1 MKKLL
6 YTILALLLI
15 GLLTTYL
22 ILFTEW
28 GNKIIASYI
37 EKKINPNEHYL
48 SVKTFKLGF
57 NSLDFKAQAND
68 DSTLILKGDFSLLK
82 QSVDLNYQIDIK
94 DLRSFK
100 EWIPYPLRGA
110 IITSGNIKGYR
121 KALVIQGVSNAAQS
135 HTTYNALLDDFKL
148 SHLSLNAKDA
158 NLEDLL
164 YLFNRPAYANAKVS
178 LQADFNSLK
187 PLEGHLTLTANNA
200 LINNALI
207 NNALINNAL
216 INQMFHLNLKDTLIF
231 NLSHSSDFKENKAIS
246 DTTLTSP
253 LANFTALKSEYFF
266 SALKLNAP
274 YTLEIPNLAKLQNM
288 TNHPLKGSLTL
299 KGAIE
304 QSPKLLKVSGHSNLL
319 DGTLDF
325 TLLNKDLKAH
335 FSNISTLKALDL
347 FNYPKFFQ
355 SLADANLDYD
365 LSAKQGVLKARLKNA
380 RLLKNSFSDFLY
392 SISKFD
398 ITKEIYNDV
407 SLISQINQQ
416 RLLSN
421 LSMKSPK
428 TQLKIHNGLLDLNT
442 KQIDMLMDA
451 EILKFIFKLKLQGNM
466 HQPKFSLILNEKAI
480 QQNLQQ
486 GLKEI
491 LKNDTLKKGLDH
503 LLKDDKLKEKLEKGL
518 KGLF

>member
-1 MKKLL
+1 MLQGQTNMKKLL
-6 YTILALLLI
+6 YTILVLLLI

-37 EKKINPNEHYL
+37 EKKINPNERYL

-82 QSVDLNYQIDIK
+82 QSVNLNYHIDIK
-94 DLRSFK
+94 NLRSFK
-100 EWIPYPLRGA
+100 EWIPCPLRGA
-110 IITSGNIKGYR
+110 IVTSGNIKGHR
-121 KALVIQGVSNAAQS
+121 KTLVIQGVSNVAQS
-135 HTTYNALLDDFKL
+135 HTAYNALLDDFRL

-187 PLEGHLTLTANNA
+187 PLEGHLILTANNA

-207 NNALINNAL
+207 NQI
-216 INQMFHLNLKDTLIF
+216 FHLNLKDTLIF
-231 NLSHSSDFKENKAIS
+231 NLSHSSNFKENKAIS

-274 YTLEIPNLAKLQNM
+274 YTLEIPNLAKLQNI

-304 QSPKLLKVSGHSNLL
+304 QNPKLLKVSGHSNLL
-319 DGTLDF
+319 DGALDF
-325 TLLNKDLKAH
+325 TLLNKDLKGR

-347 FNYPKFFQ
+347 LHYPKFFQ
-355 SLADANLDYD
+355 SVADANLDYD

-380 RLLKNSFSDFLY
+380 RFLKNAFSDFLY

-398 ITKEIYNDV
+398 ITKEIYNDAN
-407 SLISQINQQ
+407 LISQINQQ

-421 LSMKSPK
+421 LNMKSPK

-442 KQIDMLMDA
+442 KQMDMLMDA
-451 EILKFIFKLKLQGNM
+451 EILKFIFKMKLQGNM

>member
-6 YTILALLLI
+6 YTLLALLLI
-15 GLLTTYL
+15 GLLITYL

-37 EKKINPNEHYL
+37 EKKINPNERYL
-48 SVKTFKLGF
+48 SVKTFKLRF

-68 DSTLILKGDFSLLK
+68 DSTIILKGDFSLLK
-82 QSVDLNYQIDIK
+82 QSVDLNYHIDIK
-94 DLRSFK
+94 NLHSFK

-110 IITSGNIKGYR
+110 IITSGNIKGHR
-121 KALVIQGVSNAAQS
+121 KALVIQGVSNVAQS
-135 HTTYNALLDDFKL
+135 HTAYNALLDDFKL

-164 YLFNRPAYANAKVS
+164 YLFNHPTYANAKVS

-187 PLEGHLTLTANNA
+187 PLEGHLILTA
-200 LINNALI
+200 

-216 INQMFHLNLKDTLIF
+216 INQMFHLNLKDTLVF
-231 NLSHSSDFKENKAIS
+231 SLSHSSDFKKNKAIS

-253 LANFTALKSEYFF
+253 LANFTALKSEYLF
-266 SALKLNAP
+266 SVLKLNAP
-274 YTLEIPNLAKLQNM
+274 YTLEIPNLAKLY

-304 QSPKLLKVSGHSNLL
+304 QSPKLLKVSGHSSLL

-325 TLLNKDLKAH
+325 TLLNKDLKAR

-347 FNYPKFFQ
+347 FHYPKFFQ
-355 SLADANLDYD
+355 SIADANLDYD
-365 LSAKQGVLKARLKNA
+365 FIAKQGVLKANLKNA
-380 RLLKNSFSDFLY
+380 RFLKNAFSDFLY
-392 SISKFD
+392 SISQFD
-398 ITKEIYNDV
+398 ITKEIYNDAN
-407 SLISQINQQ
+407 LISQINQQ
-416 RLLSN
+416 RLLSD
-421 LSMKSPK
+421 LSLKSPK

-442 KQIDMLMDA
+442 KQMDMLMDV
-451 EILKFIFKLKLQGNM
+451 EILKFIFKMKLQGNM

-503 LLKDDKLKEKLEKGL
+503 LFKDDKLKEKLEKGL

>member
-1 MKKLL
+1 MKKFL
-6 YTILALLLI
+6 YTLLVLLLI

-37 EKKINPNEHYL
+37 EKKINPNERYL

-82 QSVDLNYQIDIK
+82 QSVNLNYHIDIK
-94 DLRSFK
+94 NLHSFK
-100 EWIPYPLRGA
+100 DLIPYPLRGA
-110 IITSGNIKGYR
+110 IVTSGNIKGHR
-121 KALVIQGVSNAAQS
+121 KALVVQGVSNVAQS
-135 HTTYNALLDDFKL
+135 HTAYNALLDDFKL

-164 YLFNRPAYANAKVS
+164 YLINRPAYANARVS

-187 PLEGHLTLTANNA
+187 PLEGHLILTANNA

-207 NNALINNAL
+207 NQI
-216 INQMFHLNLKDTLIF
+216 FHLNLKDTLVF
-231 NLSHSSDFKENKAIS
+231 SLSHSSDFKENKAIS

-253 LANFTALKSEYFF
+253 LVNFKALKSEYLF
-266 SALKLNAP
+266 SVLKLNAP
-274 YTLEIPNLAKLQNM
+274 YTLEIPNLAKLQSM
-288 TNHPLKGSLTL
+288 INHPLKGSLTL
-299 KGAIE
+299 NGNIE

-325 TLLNKDLKAH
+325 TLLNKDLKAR

-355 SLADANLDYD
+355 SVADANLDYD
-365 LSAKQGVLKARLKNA
+365 LSTKQGVLKANLKNA
-380 RLLKNSFSDFLY
+380 RFLKNAFSDFLY

-398 ITKEIYNDV
+398 ITKEIYNDANLV
-407 SLISQINQQ
+407 SQINQQ

-421 LSMKSPK
+421 LNMKSPK

-442 KQIDMLMDA
+442 KQMDMLMDA
-451 EILKFIFKLKLQGNM
+451 EILKFIFKMKLQGSM

-491 LKNDTLKKGLDH
+491 LKNDTIKKGLDH

>member
-6 YTILALLLI
+6 YTLLALLLI

-48 SVKTFKLGF
+48 SVKTFKLRF

-82 QSVDLNYQIDIK
+82 QSVDLNYHIDIK
-94 DLRSFK
+94 NLRSFK

-110 IITSGNIKGYR
+110 IVTSGNIKGHR
-121 KALVIQGVSNAAQS
+121 KALVVQGVSNIAQS
-135 HTTYNALLDDFKL
+135 HTAYNALLDDFKL

-164 YLFNRPAYANAKVS
+164 YLINRPAYANAKVS

-207 NNALINNAL
+207 N
-216 INQMFHLNLKDTLIF
+216 QMFHLNLKDTLVF

-288 TNHPLKGSLTL
+288 TNHPLLKGSLTL

-325 TLLNKDLKAH
+325 TLLNKDLKAR

-347 FNYPKFFQ
+347 FHYPKFFQ

-365 LSAKQGVLKARLKNA
+365 FSTKQGALKARLKNA
-380 RLLKNSFSDFLY
+380 RFIKNSFSDFLY

-407 SLISQINQQ
+407 NLVSQINQQ

-428 TQLKIHNGLLDLNT
+428 TQLQIHNGLLDLNT
-442 KQIDMLMDA
+442 KQMDMLMDA
-451 EILKFIFKLKLQGNM
+451 EILKFVFKMKLQGNM

-480 QQNLQQ
+480 QQDLQQ

-491 LKNDTLKKGLDH
+491 LKNNTLKKSLDH

>member
-1 MKKLL
+1 MKKFL
-6 YTILALLLI
+6 YTILTLLLI

-37 EKKINPNEHYL
+37 EKKINPNERYL
-48 SVKTFKLGF
+48 SVKTFKLRF

-68 DSTLILKGDFSLLK
+68 DSILILKGDFSLLK
-82 QSVDLNYQIDIK
+82 QSVDLNYHIDIK
-94 DLRSFK
+94 NLRSFK

-110 IITSGNIKGYR
+110 VITSGNIKGHR
-121 KALVIQGVSNAAQS
+121 KALVIQGISNIAQS
-135 HTTYNALLDDFKL
+135 HTAYNALLDDFKL
-148 SHLSLNAKDA
+148 SHLSLNAQEA

-164 YLFNRPAYANAKVS
+164 YLFNRPAYVNAKVS

-187 PLEGHLTLTANNA
+187 PLEGYLILTANNA

-207 NNALINNAL
+207 NQI
-216 INQMFHLNLKDTLIF
+216 FHLNLKDTLVF

-253 LANFTALKSEYFF
+253 LANFTALKSEYLF

-274 YTLEIPNLAKLQNM
+274 YTLEIPNLAKLQNI

-355 SLADANLDYD
+355 SVADANLDYD

-380 RLLKNSFSDFLY
+380 RFLKNSFSDFLY

-407 SLISQINQQ
+407 NLVSQINQQ

-421 LSMKSPK
+421 LSLKSPK

-442 KQIDMLMDA
+442 KQMDMLMDA

-503 LLKDDKLKEKLEKGL
+503 LLKDDKLKEKFEKGL

>member
-6 YTILALLLI
+6 YTLLALLLI

-48 SVKTFKLGF
+48 IVKTFKLRF

-82 QSVDLNYQIDIK
+82 QSVNLDYHIDIK
-94 DLRSFK
+94 NLRSFK
-100 EWIPYPLRGA
+100 DLIPYPLRGA
-110 IITSGNIKGYR
+110 IVTSGNIKGHR
-121 KALVIQGVSNAAQS
+121 KALVIQGVSNVAQS
-135 HTTYNALLDDFKL
+135 HTAYNALLDDFKL

-158 NLEDLL
+158 DLEDLL
-164 YLFNRPAYANAKVS
+164 YLLNRPAYANAKVS

-187 PLEGHLTLTANNA
+187 PLEGHLILTAND
-200 LINNALI
+200 
-207 NNALINNAL
+207 ALINNAL
-216 INQMFHLNLKDTLIF
+216 INQIFHLNLKDTLIF

-253 LANFTALKSEYFF
+253 LANFTALKSEYSFPT
-266 SALKLNAP
+266 LKLAP

-288 TNHPLKGSLTL
+288 INHPLKGSLTL
-299 KGAIE
+299 NGNIE
-304 QSPKLLKVSGHSNLL
+304 QSPKLLKISGHSNLL

-325 TLLNKDLKAH
+325 TLLNKDLKAR

-347 FNYPKFFQ
+347 FHYPKFFQ
-355 SLADANLDYD
+355 SIADANLDYD
-365 LSAKQGVLKARLKNA
+365 LSSKQGVLKANLKNA
-380 RLLKNSFSDFLY
+380 RFLKNAFSDFLY

-398 ITKEIYNDV
+398 ITKEIYNDANLV
-407 SLISQINQQ
+407 SQINQQ
-416 RLLSN
+416 RLLSD
-421 LSMKSPK
+421 LSLKSPK

-442 KQIDMLMDA
+442 KQMDMLMDA
-451 EILKFIFKLKLQGNM
+451 EILKFIFKMKLQGNM

>member
-1 MKKLL
+1 MKKFL
-6 YTILALLLI
+6 YTLLALLLI

-37 EKKINPNEHYL
+37 EKKINPNERYL
-48 SVKTFKLGF
+48 SVKTFKLRF
-57 NSLDFKAQAND
+57 NSLDFESQAND

-82 QSVDLNYQIDIK
+82 QSVNLNYHIDIK
-94 DLRSFK
+94 NLRSFK
-100 EWIPYPLRGA
+100 DLIPYPLRGA
-110 IITSGNIKGYR
+110 IVTSGNIKGHR
-121 KALVIQGVSNAAQS
+121 KALIIQGVSNVAQS
-135 HTTYNALLDDFKL
+135 HTAYNALLDDFKL

-164 YLFNRPAYANAKVS
+164 YLINHPAYANAKVS

-200 LINNALI
+200 LIN
-207 NNALINNAL
+207 
-216 INQMFHLNLKDTLIF
+216 QMFHLNLKDTLVF
-231 NLSHSSDFKENKAIS
+231 NLSHSSDFKGNKAIS

-253 LANFTALKSEYFF
+253 LANFKALKSEYLF
-266 SALKLNAP
+266 SVLKLNAP
-274 YTLEIPNLAKLQNM
+274 YTLEIPNLAKFYNI

-299 KGAIE
+299 KGTIE

-319 DGTLDF
+319 DGVLDF
-325 TLLNKDLKAH
+325 TLLNKDLKAR

-347 FNYPKFFQ
+347 FHYPKFFQ
-355 SLADANLDYD
+355 SVADANLDYD
-365 LSAKQGVLKARLKNA
+365 LIAKQGVLKARLKNA
-380 RLLKNSFSDFLY
+380 RFLKNAFSDFLY

-398 ITKEIYNDV
+398 ITKEIYNDAN
-407 SLISQINQQ
+407 LISQINQQ
-416 RLLSN
+416 RLLSD
-421 LSMKSPK
+421 LSLKSPK
-428 TQLKIHNGLLDLNT
+428 TQLKIHNGLLDLST
-442 KQIDMLMDA
+442 KQMDMLMDA
-451 EILKFIFKLKLQGNM
+451 EILKFIFKMKLQGNM

-503 LLKDDKLKEKLEKGL
+503 LFKDDKLKEKLEKGL

>member
-1 MKKLL
+1 MLQGQTSMKKLL

-28 GNKIIASYI
+28 GNQIIASYI
-37 EKKINPNEHYL
+37 EKKINPNERYL
-48 SVKTFKLGF
+48 SVKTFKLRF

-82 QSVDLNYQIDIK
+82 QSVDLNYHIDIK
-94 DLRSFK
+94 NLRSFK
-100 EWIPYPLRGA
+100 DLIPYPLRGA
-110 IITSGNIKGYR
+110 IVTSGNIKGHR
-121 KALVIQGVSNAAQS
+121 KALMIQGVSNVAQS
-135 HTTYNALLDDFKL
+135 HTAYNALLDDFKL
-148 SHLSLNAKDA
+148 SHLNLNTKDA

-187 PLEGHLTLTANNA
+187 PLEGHLILTA
-200 LINNALI
+200 

-216 INQMFHLNLKDTLIF
+216 INQMFHLNLKDTLVF
-231 NLSHSSDFKENKAIS
+231 NLSHLSNFKEDKAIS
-246 DTTLTSP
+246 DTILTSP
-253 LANFTALKSEYFF
+253 LANFTALKSEYLF
-266 SALKLNAP
+266 SILKLNAP

-288 TNHPLKGSLTL
+288 INHPLKGSLTL

-325 TLLNKDLKAH
+325 TLLNKDLKGH

-347 FNYPKFFQ
+347 FHYPKFFQ
-355 SLADANLDYD
+355 SIADANLDYD
-365 LSAKQGVLKARLKNA
+365 LSAKQGALKARLKNA
-380 RLLKNSFSDFLY
+380 RFLKNAFSDFLY

-398 ITKEIYNDV
+398 ITKEIYNDANLV
-407 SLISQINQQ
+407 SQINQQ

-421 LSMKSPK
+421 LSLKSPK

-442 KQIDMLMDA
+442 KQMDMLMDA
-451 EILKFIFKLKLQGNM
+451 EILKFIFKMKLQGNM

>member
-1 MKKLL
+1 MKKFL
-6 YTILALLLI
+6 YTLLALLLI

-37 EKKINPNEHYL
+37 EKKINPNERYL
-48 SVKTFKLGF
+48 SVKTFKLRF
-57 NSLDFKAQAND
+57 NSLDFEAQAND

-82 QSVDLNYQIDIK
+82 QSVNLNYHIDIK
-94 DLRSFK
+94 NLRSFK

-110 IITSGNIKGYR
+110 IVTSGNIKGHR
-121 KALVIQGVSNAAQS
+121 KALMIQGVSNVAQS
-135 HTTYNALLDDFKL
+135 HTAYNALLNDFKL

-164 YLFNRPAYANAKVS
+164 YLINRPAYANAKVS

-187 PLEGHLTLTANNA
+187 PLEGHLILTA
-200 LINNALI
+200 

-231 NLSHSSDFKENKAIS
+231 NLSHSSDFKGNKAIS

-253 LANFTALKSEYFF
+253 LVNFTALKSEYLF
-266 SALKLNAP
+266 SVLKLNAP
-274 YTLEIPNLAKLQNM
+274 YTLEIPNLAKLQNI

-319 DGTLDF
+319 DGALDF
-325 TLLNKDLKAH
+325 MLLNKDLKAR

-347 FNYPKFFQ
+347 FHYPYPKFFQ
-355 SLADANLDYD
+355 SIADANLDYD

-380 RLLKNSFSDFLY
+380 RFLKNAFSDFLY
-392 SISKFD
+392 SISQFD
-398 ITKEIYNDV
+398 ITKEIYNDANLV
-407 SLISQINQQ
+407 SQINQQ
-416 RLLSN
+416 RLLSD
-421 LSMKSPK
+421 LSLKSPK
-428 TQLKIHNGLLDLNT
+428 TQLKIHNGLLDLST
-442 KQIDMLMDA
+442 KQMDMLMDA
-451 EILKFIFKLKLQGNM
+451 EILKFIFKMKLQGNM

>member
-1 MKKLL
+1 MKKFL
-6 YTILALLLI
+6 YTLLALLLI

-48 SVKTFKLGF
+48 SVKTFKLRF
-57 NSLDFKAQAND
+57 NSLDFEAQAND

-82 QSVDLNYQIDIK
+82 QSVNLNYHIDIK
-94 DLRSFK
+94 NLRSFK

-110 IITSGNIKGYR
+110 IVTSGNIKGHR
-121 KALVIQGVSNAAQS
+121 KALVVQGVSNVAQS

-148 SHLSLNAKDA
+148 SHLSLNAQDA

-164 YLFNRPAYANAKVS
+164 YLINRPAYANAKVS

-187 PLEGHLTLTANNA
+187 PLEGHLILTANNA

-207 NNALINNAL
+207 NQI
-216 INQMFHLNLKDTLIF
+216 FHLNLKDTLVF
-231 NLSHSSDFKENKAIS
+231 NLSHSSDFKGNKAIS

-253 LANFTALKSEYFF
+253 LVNFTALKSEYLF
-266 SALKLNAP
+266 SVLKLNAP
-274 YTLEIPNLAKLQNM
+274 YTLEIPNLAKLY

-319 DGTLDF
+319 DGALDF
-325 TLLNKDLKAH
+325 TLLNKDLKGR

-347 FNYPKFFQ
+347 LHYPKFFQ
-355 SLADANLDYD
+355 SIADANLDYD
-365 LSAKQGVLKARLKNA
+365 FIAKQGVLKARLKNA
-380 RLLKNSFSDFLY
+380 RFLKNSFSDFLY

-398 ITKEIYNDV
+398 ITKEIYNDAN
-407 SLISQINQQ
+407 LISQINQQ
-416 RLLSN
+416 RLLSD
-421 LSMKSPK
+421 LSLKSPK

-442 KQIDMLMDA
+442 KQMDMLMDA
-451 EILKFIFKLKLQGNM
+451 EILKFVFKMKLQGNM

-491 LKNDTLKKGLDH
+491 LKNDTIKKGLDH

>member
-1 MKKLL
+1 MKKFL
-6 YTILALLLI
+6 YTLLALLLI
-15 GLLTTYL
+15 GLLTTYF

-37 EKKINPNEHYL
+37 EKKINPNERYL
-48 SVKTFKLGF
+48 SVKTFKLRF

-82 QSVDLNYQIDIK
+82 QSVDLNYHIDIK

-110 IITSGNIKGYR
+110 IITSGNIKGHR
-121 KALVIQGVSNAAQS
+121 KALMIQGVSNVAQS
-135 HTTYNALLDDFKL
+135 HTAYNALLDDFKL

-164 YLFNRPAYANAKVS
+164 YLINRPAYANARVS

-187 PLEGHLTLTANNA
+187 PLEGHLILTA
-200 LINNALI
+200 

-253 LANFTALKSEYFF
+253 LANFTALKSEYLF
-266 SALKLNAP
+266 SVLKLNAP
-274 YTLEIPNLAKLQNM
+274 YTLEIPNLAKLYNIYNI

-304 QSPKLLKVSGHSNLL
+304 QSPKLLKISGHSNLL
-319 DGTLDF
+319 DGALDF
-325 TLLNKDLKAH
+325 TLLNKDLKAR
-335 FSNISTLKALDL
+335 FSNISALKVLDL

-380 RLLKNSFSDFLY
+380 RFIKNSFSDFLY

-398 ITKEIYNDV
+398 ITKEIYNDAN
-407 SLISQINQQ
+407 LISQINQQ

-421 LSMKSPK
+421 LSLKSPK
-428 TQLKIHNGLLDLNT
+428 TQLQIHNGLLDLKT
-442 KQIDMLMDA
+442 KQMDMLMDA
-451 EILKFIFKLKLQGNM
+451 EILKFVFKMKLQGNM

-503 LLKDDKLKEKLEKGL
+503 LLKDDKLKEKLEKGF

>member
-6 YTILALLLI
+6 STLLALFSIIFLAA
-15 GLLTTYL
+15 YL

-37 EKKINPNEHYL
+37 EKKINPNERYL
-48 SVKTFKLGF
+48 SVKTFTLRF

-68 DSTLILKGDFSLLK
+68 NSTIILKGNFSLLK
-82 QSVDLNYQIDIK
+82 QSVDLNYHIDIK
-94 DLRSFK
+94 DLRSLK
-100 EWIPYPLRGA
+100 DLMHYSLRGA
-110 IITSGNIKGYR
+110 IATSGSIKGHR
-121 KALVIQGVSNAAQS
+121 KALVIQGVSHVAQS
-135 HTTYNALLDDFKL
+135 NTSYNALLNDFKL
-148 SHLSLNAKDA
+148 SRLNLNAKDA
-158 NLEDLL
+158 DLKDLL

-187 PLEGHLTLTANNA
+187 PLEGHLALTT
-200 LINNALI
+200 

-216 INQMFHLNLKDTLIF
+216 INQIFDLNLKDTLVF
-231 NLSHSSDFKENKAIS
+231 NLSHSSDFKGQQAIS
-246 DTTLTSP
+246 DTTITSP
-253 LANFTALKSEYFF
+253 LAHFTALKSEYSFPT
-266 SALKLNAP
+266 LKLNAP
-274 YTLEIPNLAKLQNM
+274 YTLEIPHLAKLQNI

-299 KGAIE
+299 KGDIE

-319 DGTLDF
+319 DGALDF
-325 TLLNKDLKAH
+325 TLLNKDLKAR

-347 FNYPKFFQ
+347 LHYPKFFQ
-355 SLADANLDYD
+355 SIADANLDYD
-365 LSAKQGVLKARLKNA
+365 LITKQGVLKANLKNA
-380 RLLKNSFSDFLY
+380 KFLKNAFSDFLY

-398 ITKEIYNDV
+398 ITKETYNDV
-407 SLISQINQQ
+407 SLTSQINQQ
-416 RLLSN
+416 RLLSDLN
-421 LSMKSPK
+421 LKSLS

-442 KQIDMLMDA
+442 KRMDMLMDV
-451 EILKFIFKLKLQGNM
+451 EIAKFIFKMKLQGNI